1 VVPHIVI
8 FKYLRYLQ
16 PSLKLIVCMF
26 VDVLALCAAYCQAVG
41 GNRLEIN
48 WKWFGNQLEM
58 VWKSVGNELEMVW
71 K

>member
-1 VVPHIVI
+1 
-8 FKYLRYLQ
+8 
-16 PSLKLIVCMF
+16 MF